1 MFNID
6 FLSKDEIRARI
17 ISMRAQMDNIAN
29 KNYQTSDDLLVYKNL
44 SEQCDVLYNKLFN
57 ITK

>member
-1 MFNID
+1 MLNID

-29 KNYQTSDDLLVYKNL
+29 KNYQTSDDLIMYKNL
-44 SEQCDVLYNKLFN
+44 SAQCDVLYNKLFN
-57 ITK
+57 K

>member
-1 MFNID
+1 MLNID

-29 KNYQTSDDLLVYKNL
+29 KNYQSSDDLIMYKNL
-44 SEQCDVLYNKLFN
+44 SAQCDVLYNKLFN